1 MKSNDDKRFFRVY
14 DQSAWTATQYIWVD
28 RETGVQYLVITSG
41 QGAGVTPLIGADGK
55 PLLYVEEDE
64 TDEGG
69 EE

>member
-1 MKSNDDKRFFRVY
+1 MKKEKDEKRFERVY
-14 DQSAWTATQYIWVD
+14 DQTGWTSSHNIWVD

-55 PLLYVEEDE
+55 PLLYVEEE
-64 TDEGG
+64 SV